1 MSRPGLVLTLFV
13 VAMWAL
19 AYRRYSARY
28 IAQEERAK
36 DAQAGLWAG
45 ESVPPWEW
53 RRDAR
58 LEQEVSDAR

>member
-19 AYRRYSARY
+19 AYRRYSARHV
-28 IAQEERAK
+28 AQEERAK

-45 ESVPPWEW
+45 EFVPPWE
-53 RRDAR
+53 
-58 LEQEVSDAR
+58 